1 MDKQKNKITALAD
14 EIRDGSITPEAL
26 KGFIKDQFPLLRNS
40 KSQNAEDSQTPVKPE
55 NVEEPEAYAV
65 AHSLFERMVEERML
79 AEAILED
86 PTAWNYEESQKAQA
100 AQGLRE
106 HAEDFYKLAEKLLVV
121 AWHGY
126 ERA

>member
-1 MDKQKNKITALAD
+1 MENKITALAD

-26 KGFIKDQFPLLRNS
+26 KAFINEQFPLLRNS
-40 KSQNAEDSQTPVKPE
+40 KSQTSEEPPE

-79 AEAILED
+79 AEAILEE
-86 PTAWNYEESQKAQA
+86 PEAWNYEEDQKNET

-106 HAEDFYKLAEKLLVV
+106 HAEDFYKVAEKLLMV

-126 ERA
+126 QRA